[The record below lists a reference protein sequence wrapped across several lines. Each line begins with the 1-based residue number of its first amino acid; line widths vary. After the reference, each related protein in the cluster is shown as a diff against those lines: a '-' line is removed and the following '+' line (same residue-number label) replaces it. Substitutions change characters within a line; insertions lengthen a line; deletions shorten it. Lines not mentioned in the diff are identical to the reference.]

1 MDKGKDMRKVTGRKR
16 EREGVGD
23 VKRIDNRKK
32 NEREEVK
39 KEVAG
44 KLEGKRGVG
53 NKDEVVGVQK
63 VADRKVMEDMWVV
76 ID

>member
-1 MDKGKDMRKVTGRKR
+1 LAAVDKGEDMRKVTGGKR

-32 NEREEVK
+32 DEREVVK

-44 KLEGKRGVG
+44 KLKGKRGVG
-53 NKDEVVGVQK
+53 NKDEMIG
-63 VADRKVMEDMWVV
+63 A
-76 ID
+76 